1 MKRALFHNE
10 EQIFSFKGVNLNI
23 KNRSTIEENER
34 MGKNSL
40 ERFQKNNSKT
50 QSYELHQPLY

>member
-40 ERFQKNNSKT
+40 ERF
-50 QSYELHQPLY
+50 